1 LNASASGIA
10 KSFALMLIAAI
21 PALHVNATTI
31 PFGNVVLNAPQ
42 TQSMIFKSTV
52 QPQINH
58 AILGV

>member
-1 LNASASGIA
+1 
-10 KSFALMLIAAI
+10 MLIAAI